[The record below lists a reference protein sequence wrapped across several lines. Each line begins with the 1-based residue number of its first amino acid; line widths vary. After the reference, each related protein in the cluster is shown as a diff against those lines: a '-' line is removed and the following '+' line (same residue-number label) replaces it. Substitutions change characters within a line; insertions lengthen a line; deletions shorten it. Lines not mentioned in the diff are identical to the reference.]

1 MTHRERVMAAVRH
14 EEPDRVPLFY
24 RDVPEVRTRLM
35 EDLRCPD
42 FETLLQHLDID
53 FRWVGPEY
61 VGPPLE
67 DESTGRRRD
76 IWGVEYEY
84 VPFSETAGY
93 WETAG
98 HPLADCD
105 DPAAL
110 GDYAWPE
117 LEWFDFSTLVDQAAA
132 CEDYAIMTAPGVP
145 SDGILQFP
153 IQCLVGPEKSFLDMA
168 MNPRFF
174 DALVRRV
181 LDFRLP
187 FIDRMLAAAGDR
199 IDFCRIGDD
208 YGSQN
213 GLLIG
218 PEMWKHRIGGALR
231 EMAGVASRH
240 GAHYYHHSCGA
251 VRALIGELIDIGV
264 DVLDPVQVKAAGMI
278 PAELKAEFGD
288 HLCFSG
294 GLDGQDLLP
303 RGSPA
308 DVREGVFRL
317 LDGMAPG
324 GGFFLGPTHNFQ
336 DDIPTENIVAMY
348 DAARE
353 WSY

>member
-1 MTHRERVMAAVRH
+1 MTHRERVLAAVRH

-24 RDVPEVRTRLM
+24 RDAPEVRTRLM

-42 FETLLQHLDID
+42 FEALLQHLDID

-67 DESTGRRRD
+67 DELTGRRRD
-76 IWGVEYEY
+76 IWGVEFEY
-84 VPFSETAGY
+84 APFSETAGY
-93 WETAG
+93 WEAAS
-98 HPLADCD
+98 HPLEDCD

-110 GDYAWPE
+110 DDYAWPD
-117 LEWFDFSTLVDQAAA
+117 LEWFDFTTLGDQVAA
-132 CEDYAIMTAPGVP
+132 CEDYAIMTAPGVA

-153 IQCLVGPEKSFLDMA
+153 IQCLVGSEKSFLDMA
-168 MNPRFF
+168 MNPDFF

-187 FIDRMLAAAGDR
+187 FIERMLAAAGDR
-199 IDFCRIGDD
+199 IDFFRIGDD
-208 YGSQN
+208 YGAQN
-213 GLLIG
+213 GLMIA
-218 PEMWKHRIGGALR
+218 PEMWRQRIKGALGA
-231 EMAGVASRH
+231 MAGVAKAH
-240 GAHYYHHSCGA
+240 GAYYYHHSCGA
-251 VRALIGELIDIGV
+251 IRELIAELIDIGV

-288 HLCFSG
+288 RLCFSG
-294 GLDGQDLLP
+294 GLDEQDLLP

-308 DVREGVFRL
+308 DVRDGVFRL
-317 LDGMAPG
+317 LDDMARG

-336 DDIPTENIVAMY
+336 NDIPTANIVAMY